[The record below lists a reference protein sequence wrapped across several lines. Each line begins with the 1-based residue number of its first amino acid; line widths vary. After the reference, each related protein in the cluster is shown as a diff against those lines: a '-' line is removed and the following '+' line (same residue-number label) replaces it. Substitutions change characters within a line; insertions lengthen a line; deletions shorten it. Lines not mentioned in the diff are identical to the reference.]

1 MNRKLFTI
9 LITLLV
15 IITLAGAATLYFLL
29 KEDNA
34 DGELPI
40 DKALEY
46 SYTTEEIKT
55 DLKDNSYVLIQ
66 FQFFTD
72 NKKAREE
79 IVQREFQVKNEFIKQ
94 SIHLTEDDFQ
104 SNLNE
109 IESSMKEAMNQEMKN
124 GEILD
129 VFIVNKV
136 IQ

>member
-109 IESSMKEAMNQEMKN
+109 IESSMQEAMNQEMKN

>member
-46 SYTTEEIKT
+46 SYTTEEIIT

-72 NKKAREE
+72 NKKEREE